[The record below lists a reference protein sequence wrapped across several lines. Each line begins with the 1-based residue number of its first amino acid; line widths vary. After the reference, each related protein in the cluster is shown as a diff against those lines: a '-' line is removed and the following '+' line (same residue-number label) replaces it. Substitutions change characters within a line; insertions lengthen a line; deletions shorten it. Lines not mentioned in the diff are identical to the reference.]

1 MIIHTETDHVSLSHF
16 MNEKVTLAVQKS
28 PFDFPSRGAMA
39 KCFNLFE
46 EVPYISAVCMRS
58 THQNSQLFLKL
69 HILYTIHC
77 LHCLRKI

>member
-39 KCFNLFE
+39 KCLNFCLK
-46 EVPYISAVCMRS
+46 RS
-58 THQNSQLFLKL
+58 HIFLQFA
-69 HILYTIHC
+69 
-77 LHCLRKI
+77 